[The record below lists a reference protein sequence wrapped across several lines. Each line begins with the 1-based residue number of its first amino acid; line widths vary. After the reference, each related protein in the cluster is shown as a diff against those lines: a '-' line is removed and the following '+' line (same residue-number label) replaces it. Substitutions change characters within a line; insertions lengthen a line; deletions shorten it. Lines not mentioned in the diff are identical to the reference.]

1 MGDSSRKV
9 IFMELKTLD
18 EQAFKMMFSFCSIL
32 SLAYLVAL
40 GLLVRKKLLKFFFF
54 SVFFLSS
61 LANWTVLC
69 IIIA

>member
-40 GLLVRKKLLKFFFF
+40 GRLV
-54 SVFFLSS
+54 
-61 LANWTVLC
+61 
-69 IIIA
+69 